1 MSAQARLLLI
11 QIVTHH
17 VLYENDNPAFR
28 IFTWNLKFKVHA
40 SMDLERFL
48 AMDDPLTHVHCA
60 SIIENDIDSVACG
73 CSQLGRRKTHLCCD
87 FNLVL
92 NICIVITSRYCLLI
106 MVCVISLYLSE
117 CTRPNKKSSFSGT
130 ACKKKVPF
138 QVLQGSRC
146 ELDKCRAFLGVVLPN
161 LGECECYPACALTQD
176 FGRVICDFQY
186 GPLEE
191 DIDFT
196 VLNCDLDS
204 QHWRYDGQSK

>member
-1 MSAQARLLLI
+1 
-11 QIVTHH
+11 
-17 VLYENDNPAFR
+17 
-28 IFTWNLKFKVHA
+28 
-40 SMDLERFL
+40 
-48 AMDDPLTHVHCA
+48 
-60 SIIENDIDSVACG
+60 
-73 CSQLGRRKTHLCCD
+73 
-87 FNLVL
+87 
-92 NICIVITSRYCLLI
+92 

-146 ELDKCRAFLGVVLPN
+146 ELDQCRVFLGEVLPN
-161 LGECECYPACALTQD
+161 LGECEWYPACALTQD
-176 FGRVICDFQY
+176 FGRVICDSLY

-204 QHWRYDGQSK
+204 QHWRYDGQSKWKDTDIGLMIKVAFLSVWILCLELTCVKVFSEKMRRLRLGRWLQIRDGRSESIDNLEKEYWDHIVKHNVTPGK

>member
-92 NICIVITSRYCLLI
+92 QIYIVITFLYLNLTYWYCLFI
-106 MVCVISLYLSE
+106 MVCAITLYLSE

-130 ACKKKVPF
+130 VHKKKF
-138 QVLQGSRC
+138 HSRC
-146 ELDKCRAFLGVVLPN
+146 CNVRDVNLTSVESFWEKFSPIWENVNDILPVL
-161 LGECECYPACALTQD
+161 
-176 FGRVICDFQY
+176 
-186 GPLEE
+186 
-191 DIDFT
+191 
-196 VLNCDLDS
+196 
-204 QHWRYDGQSK
+204 